1 MELAVFVGR
10 VSGPH
15 NSKCFLIASSF
26 HYPGNFYPTLLSV
39 TVDRSDIISPPV
51 PARLQT
57 LCERA
62 FVPNIV
68 IAKTEPAAYQELL
81 DRPIRE
87 LGLTLAGSPVERFVD
102 QLYRELDAKGLAKFR
117 PAFYLTNEWGC
128 PSGEPIIGIPF
139 YLAHAALAQL
149 EKETHDLEDARE
161 IMMYLRH
168 EAGHAFTYA
177 YKLHTK
183 PDWKRIF
190 GPFRRPYRDNYRPAP
205 FSRDYVRHLPG
216 WYAQKHPDEDFAETF
231 AVWLTPRSNWRKRYR
246 GWGAMEK
253 LRYLNRLAR
262 RVGKSE
268 PLRRR
273 GEADLTVDEMETTVA
288 EFYNLQQAGREEVA
302 VTELTPDTD
311 MRDIF
316 PVSRRRKAAWAAA
329 EFLHQHRKAVI
340 DKVAQWT
347 GAQRP
352 LIKTLMDTIEKR
364 ASELDLRVDKTRS
377 AEHLAEITAYVTAL
391 VMTYVT
397 KGKFIQP

>member
-1 MELAVFVGR
+1 M
-10 VSGPH
+10 H
-15 NSKCFLIASSF
+15 N
-26 HYPGNFYPTLLSV
+26 P
-39 TVDRSDIISPPV
+39 D
-51 PARLQT
+51 
-57 LCERA
+57 
-62 FVPNIV
+62 
-68 IAKTEPAAYQELL
+68 IAKAEPAAYQELL
-81 DRPIRE
+81 SRPIRE
-87 LGLTLAGSPVERFVD
+87 LGLTLAGSPVERFVE
-102 QLYRELDAKGLAKFR
+102 QLYRELNAKGLTKFR
-117 PAFYLTNEWGC
+117 PACYLTDEWGC

-177 YKLHTK
+177 YRLHNSLEWAGE
-183 PDWKRIF
+183 WKKIF

-253 LRYLNRLAR
+253 LQYLNRLAR
-262 RVGKSE
+262 RLGKSE
-268 PLRRR
+268 PPRRR
-273 GEADLTVDEMETTVA
+273 GQSDLSVDEMEATVA
-288 EFYNLQQAGREEVA
+288 EFYHRDGHQSAREEVA

-311 MRDIF
+311 LRDIF
-316 PVSRRRKAAWAAA
+316 PVSKRRKTALPAH
-329 EFLHQHRKAVI
+329 EFLRQHRKAVI
-340 DKVAQWT
+340 DKVAHWT

-352 LIKTLMDTIEKR
+352 LIKTLIDTIEKR
-364 ASELDLRVDKTRS
+364 SGELDLRADKTRG
-377 AEHLAEITAYVTAL
+377 AEHLAEVTAYATAL

>member
-1 MELAVFVGR
+1 V
-10 VSGPH
+10 H
-15 NSKCFLIASSF
+15 
-26 HYPGNFYPTLLSV
+26 SV
-39 TVDRSDIISPPV
+39 
-51 PARLQT
+51 
-57 LCERA
+57 
-62 FVPNIV
+62 V
-68 IAKTEPAAYQELL
+68 IDKTEPAYQELL
-81 DRPIRE
+81 SRPIRE
-87 LGLTLAGSPVERFVD
+87 LGLKLAGSPVERFVE
-102 QLYRELDAKGLAKFR
+102 QLYRELEAKGLTKFR
-117 PAFYLTNEWGC
+117 PEVYLTDEWGC

-139 YLAHAALAQL
+139 YLASAALAQL

-177 YKLHTK
+177 YKLHNK
-183 PDWKRIF
+183 PEWKQIF

-246 GWGAMEK
+246 GWAALDK
-253 LRYLNRLAR
+253 LLYMNRLAR
-262 RVGKSE
+262 QLGKTD
-268 PLRRR
+268 PPRRR
-273 GEADLTVDEMETTVA
+273 GQTDITVDEMETTLS
-288 EFYNLQQAGREEVA
+288 EFYHLQRAAREEVA
-302 VTELTPDTD
+302 VSELTPDTD
-311 MRDIF
+311 LRDIF
-316 PVSRRRKAAWAAA
+316 AVSKRRKAAVPAQ

-352 LIKTLMDTIEKR
+352 LIKNLIDTIEKR
-364 ASELDLRVDKTRS
+364 VGELELRADKTRV
-377 AEHLAEITAYVTAL
+377 AEHLAEVTAYATAL

>member
-1 MELAVFVGR
+1 ME
-10 VSGPH
+10 
-15 NSKCFLIASSF
+15 
-26 HYPGNFYPTLLSV
+26 
-39 TVDRSDIISPPV
+39 
-51 PARLQT
+51 
-57 LCERA
+57 
-62 FVPNIV
+62 
-68 IAKTEPAAYQELL
+68 IAKPEPAYQELL
-81 DRPIRE
+81 SRPIRE
-87 LGLTLAGSPVERFVD
+87 LGLQLVGSPVERFVE
-102 QLYRELDAKGLAKFR
+102 QLYGELEAKGLAKFH
-117 PAFYLTNEWGC
+117 PEVYLTDEWGC

-139 YLAHAALAQL
+139 YLASPALAQL

-168 EAGHAFTYA
+168 EAGHAFVYA
-177 YKLHTK
+177 YKLHNK
-183 PDWKRIF
+183 PEWKQIF

-253 LRYLNRLAR
+253 LLYLNRLAR
-262 RVGKSE
+262 KLGKSD
-268 PLRRR
+268 PPRRR
-273 GEADLTVDEMETTVA
+273 GLTDITVDEMETTVA
-288 EFYNLQQAGREEVA
+288 EFYHVQQAAREEVA
-302 VTELTPDTD
+302 VSELTPDTD
-311 MRDIF
+311 LRDIF
-316 PVSRRRKAAWAAA
+316 AVSKRKKAAVPAN

-352 LIKTLMDTIEKR
+352 LIKKLIDTIEKR
-364 ASELDLRVDKTRS
+364 AGELDLRADGARIP
-377 AEHLAEITAYVTAL
+377 EHLAEVTAYATAL

>member
-1 MELAVFVGR
+1 M
-10 VSGPH
+10 
-15 NSKCFLIASSF
+15 
-26 HYPGNFYPTLLSV
+26 
-39 TVDRSDIISPPV
+39 

-57 LCERA
+57 ICKRA
-62 FVPNIV
+62 FVHNID
-68 IAKTEPAAYQELL
+68 IAKTEPAYQDLL
-81 DRPIRE
+81 SRPIRE
-87 LGLTLAGSPVERFVD
+87 LGLKLEASPVERFVE
-102 QLYRELDAKGLAKFR
+102 QLYRELEAKGLTKFR
-117 PAFYLTNEWGC
+117 PACYLTDEWGC

-139 YLAHAALAQL
+139 YLANAALAQL
-149 EKETHDLEDARE
+149 EEETHDLEDARE

-177 YKLHTK
+177 YKLHNSAE
-183 PDWKRIF
+183 WKKIF
-190 GPFRRPYRDNYRPAP
+190 GPFRRPYHDIYRPAP

-253 LRYLNRLAR
+253 LLYLNRLAR
-262 RVGKSE
+262 KLGKSD
-268 PLRRR
+268 PPRRR
-273 GEADLTVDEMETTVA
+273 GQADITVDDMDTTVA
-288 EFYNLQQAGREEVA
+288 EFYHQNRREEVA

-311 MRDIF
+311 LRDIF
-316 PVSRRRKAAWAAA
+316 PVSKRKKTALPAH

-352 LIKTLMDTIEKR
+352 LVKTLMDTIEKR
-364 ASELDLRVDKTRS
+364 AGELDLRADKTRG
-377 AEHLAEITAYVTAL
+377 AEHLAEVTAYATAL

>member
-1 MELAVFVGR
+1 
-10 VSGPH
+10 
-15 NSKCFLIASSF
+15 
-26 HYPGNFYPTLLSV
+26 
-39 TVDRSDIISPPV
+39 V

-57 LCERA
+57 ICKRA
-62 FVPNIV
+62 FVHD
-68 IAKTEPAAYQELL
+68 IAKPEPAYQELL
-81 DRPIRE
+81 SRPIRE
-87 LGLTLAGSPVERFVD
+87 LGLKLEASPVERFVE
-102 QLYRELDAKGLAKFR
+102 QLYRELEAKGLTKFR
-117 PAFYLTNEWGC
+117 PACYLTDEWGC

-139 YLAHAALAQL
+139 YLANAALAQL
-149 EKETHDLEDARE
+149 EEETHDLEDARE

-177 YKLHTK
+177 YKLHNSAE
-183 PDWKRIF
+183 WKKIF
-190 GPFRRPYRDNYRPAP
+190 GPFRRPYHDIYRPAP

-262 RVGKSE
+262 KLGKSD
-268 PLRRR
+268 PPRRR
-273 GEADLTVDEMETTVA
+273 GQADITVDDMDTTVA
-288 EFYNLQQAGREEVA
+288 EFYHRDGHQSGREEVA

-311 MRDIF
+311 LRDIF
-316 PVSRRRKAAWAAA
+316 PVSKRRKTALPAQ
-329 EFLHQHRKAVI
+329 EFLHQHRKPVI

-352 LIKTLMDTIEKR
+352 LVKTLMDTIEKR
-364 ASELDLRVDKTRS
+364 AGELDLRADKTHS
-377 AEHLAEITAYVTAL
+377 AEHLAEVTAYATAL

>member
-1 MELAVFVGR
+1 V
-10 VSGPH
+10 H
-15 NSKCFLIASSF
+15 N
-26 HYPGNFYPTLLSV
+26 
-39 TVDRSDIISPPV
+39 VD
-51 PARLQT
+51 T
-57 LCERA
+57 
-62 FVPNIV
+62 
-68 IAKTEPAAYQELL
+68 AKPEPAYQELL
-81 DRPIRE
+81 NRPIRE
-87 LGLTLAGSPVERFVD
+87 LGLTLAGSPVERFVE
-102 QLYRELDAKGLAKFR
+102 QLYRELNAKGLTKFR
-117 PAFYLTNEWGC
+117 PACYLTDEWGC

-177 YKLHTK
+177 YKLHNT
-183 PDWKRIF
+183 PDWKKTF

-246 GWGAMEK
+246 GWGALEK

-262 RVGKSE
+262 RLGKID
-268 PLRRR
+268 PPRRR
-273 GEADLTVDEMETTVA
+273 AQSDLSVDEMEITVA
-288 EFYNLQQAGREEVA
+288 EFYHLQDAAREELA
-302 VTELTPDTD
+302 VSGLAPDTD
-311 MRDIF
+311 LRDIF
-316 PVSRRRKAAWAAA
+316 PVSKRRKTALPAHD
-329 EFLHQHRKAVI
+329 FLHQHRKAVI

-352 LIKTLMDTIEKR
+352 LIKTLIDAIEKR
-364 ASELDLRVDKTRS
+364 ATELDLRADKSRS
-377 AEHLAEITAYVTAL
+377 SEHLAEVTAYTTAL

>member
-1 MELAVFVGR
+1 M
-10 VSGPH
+10 H
-15 NSKCFLIASSF
+15 N
-26 HYPGNFYPTLLSV
+26 
-39 TVDRSDIISPPV
+39 VD
-51 PARLQT
+51 T
-57 LCERA
+57 
-62 FVPNIV
+62 
-68 IAKTEPAAYQELL
+68 AKPEPAYQELL
-81 DRPIRE
+81 NRPIRE
-87 LGLTLAGSPVERFVD
+87 LGLTLAGSPVERFVE
-102 QLYRELDAKGLAKFR
+102 QLYRELNAKGLTKFR
-117 PAFYLTNEWGC
+117 PACYLTDEWGC

-177 YKLHTK
+177 YKLHNT
-183 PDWKRIF
+183 PDWKKTF

-246 GWGAMEK
+246 GWGALAK

-262 RVGKSE
+262 RLGKID
-268 PLRRR
+268 PPRRR
-273 GEADLTVDEMETTVA
+273 AQSDLSVGEMEITVA
-288 EFYNLQQAGREEVA
+288 EFYHLQDAAREELA
-302 VTELTPDTD
+302 VSGLAPDTD
-311 MRDIF
+311 LRDIF
-316 PVSRRRKAAWAAA
+316 PVSKRRKTALPAHD
-329 EFLHQHRKAVI
+329 FLHQHRKAVI

-352 LIKTLMDTIEKR
+352 LIKTLIDAIEKR
-364 ASELDLRVDKTRS
+364 ATELDLRADKSRS
-377 AEHLAEITAYVTAL
+377 SEHLAEVTAYTTAL

>member
-1 MELAVFVGR
+1 M
-10 VSGPH
+10 H
-15 NSKCFLIASSF
+15 
-26 HYPGNFYPTLLSV
+26 SV
-39 TVDRSDIISPPV
+39 
-51 PARLQT
+51 
-57 LCERA
+57 
-62 FVPNIV
+62 V
-68 IAKTEPAAYQELL
+68 IDKTEPAYQELL
-81 DRPIRE
+81 GRPIRE
-87 LGLTLAGSPVERFVD
+87 LGLKLAGSPVERFVE
-102 QLYRELDAKGLAKFR
+102 QLYRELEAKGLTKFR
-117 PAFYLTNEWGC
+117 PEVYLTDEWGC

-139 YLAHAALAQL
+139 YLASAALAQL

-177 YKLHTK
+177 YKLHNK
-183 PDWKRIF
+183 PEWKQIF

-246 GWGAMEK
+246 GWAALDK
-253 LRYLNRLAR
+253 LKYMNRLAR
-262 RVGKSE
+262 QLGKTD
-268 PLRRR
+268 PPRRR
-273 GEADLTVDEMETTVA
+273 GQTDITVDEMETTLS
-288 EFYNLQQAGREEVA
+288 EFYHLQRAAQEEVA
-302 VTELTPDTD
+302 VSELAPDTD
-311 MRDIF
+311 LRDIF
-316 PVSRRRKAAWAAA
+316 AVSKRRKAAVPAQ

-352 LIKTLMDTIEKR
+352 LIKNLIDTIEKR
-364 ASELDLRVDKTRS
+364 VGELELRADKTRV
-377 AEHLAEITAYVTAL
+377 AEHLAEVTAYATAL